1 MFYVECHIKPKQSK
15 KTHYTACLQYINNKT
30 NFSNKIWAKS
40 LCYWETSQKNSFMRR
55 FINQET
61 FDLWKAFV
69 DITITNAFDQLF
81 NYFLNLQYYISSFK
95 TILFDQFQ
103 NWKTLYF
110 TLNPVNDHWSNF
122 LWIGCIHAKLVEL
135 KNSWGF
141 FRHLGENLGE
151 NLGEKI
157 KHLLREVGLSQ

>member
-1 MFYVECHIKPKQSK
+1 
-15 KTHYTACLQYINNKT
+15 
-30 NFSNKIWAKS
+30 
-40 LCYWETSQKNSFMRR
+40 MRR

-103 NWKTLYF
+103 N
-110 TLNPVNDHWSNF
+110 
-122 LWIGCIHAKLVEL
+122 
-135 KNSWGF
+135 
-141 FRHLGENLGE
+141 
-151 NLGEKI
+151 
-157 KHLLREVGLSQ
+157 